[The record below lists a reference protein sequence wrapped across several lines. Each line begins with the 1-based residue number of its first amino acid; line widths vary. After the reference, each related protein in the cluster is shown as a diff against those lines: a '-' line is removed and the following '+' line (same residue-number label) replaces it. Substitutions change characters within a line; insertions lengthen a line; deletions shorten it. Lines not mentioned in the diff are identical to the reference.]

1 MRGAFGARK
10 NPTKLANRIGVNG
23 AKLVSFVKSNV
34 VLTGVRVTAALSAA
48 IVQIMARAGLSP
60 GIKTAIAL
68 PIQAPVKNNGMIK
81 PPRQPPVTVRH
92 QWGFGPSTASGGDT
106 PFSRHSSHR

>member
-10 NPTKLANRIGVNG
+10 NPTKLANKIGVNG
-23 AKLVSFVKSNV
+23 AKLVSFVNSNV

-68 PIQAPVKNNGMIK
+68 PIQAPVKNSGMIK
-81 PPRQPPVTVRH
+81 PPRQPRE
-92 QWGFGPSTASGGDT
+92 
-106 PFSRHSSHR
+106 

>member
-10 NPTKLANRIGVNG
+10 NPTKLANKIGVNG

-34 VLTGVRVTAALSAA
+34 VLTGVRVTAALSPA

-68 PIQAPVKNNGMIK
+68 SIQARGD
-81 PPRQPPVTVRH
+81 
-92 QWGFGPSTASGGDT
+92 GGDRGVEGVEGEKT
-106 PFSRHSSHR
+106 SPTSLPSPPLSPVDL